1 MVSFALAAVLLLAP
15 AGRPKPPAPVRVLI
29 DSIHA
34 HNFLRLGPDHDP
46 FSYHTAYGLR
56 RAFRALELQGV
67 RTQEAASGRID
78 DARLAGVRALF
89 INLVSAD
96 LPAFSVP
103 EIAAIK
109 RFVLR
114 GGGLFVITDHSNCYY
129 HAHKLAPLMEV
140 LGMRVTTETAAE
152 RGPLTL
158 GAGNGWFVAVDFAKH
173 PVTEGLRA
181 IALQTG
187 GTVDDRWAVA
197 RTTAQA
203 WGDQWISHPFGEDD
217 TQGHYGN
224 WKQDP
229 GERNGPLGVV
239 AARTL
244 GQGRIVVVADQ
255 NMLGDPFI
263 RYADNGRLW
272 LNAMAWLCR
281 EPRLAA
287 REAYTHAIGPRVA
300 AYEEYRASLWGNSGR
315 TGLFN
320 LFAALGRHV
329 PLFAAA
335 DLPEAPD
342 LILFAHDGY
351 ELPEDAADAVVDH
364 LRRGGPVVILGSA
377 KTPGSLARTLTA
389 RLGEPRVSD
398 ESGNR
403 VATYPRGGRVVTLRA
418 LDALRNPRLAPP
430 ERKPTE
436 EQRVLVDALLVLMRN
451 EMALAAAGRPGPR

>member
-1 MVSFALAAVLLLAP
+1 MVLLALAAVLLLAP
-15 AGRPKPPAPVRVLI
+15 TGRPKPEAPVRILI

-34 HNFLRLGPDHDP
+34 HNFLRIAANDDP
-46 FSYHTAYGLR
+46 FSYHRAYGLR
-56 RAFRALELQGV
+56 RAFRALEVQGV
-67 RTQEAASGRID
+67 RTQEAGSGRID

-89 INLVSAD
+89 INLVSAE

-114 GGGLFVITDHSNCYY
+114 GGGLFVVTDHSNCYY
-129 HAHKLAPLMEV
+129 HATKLAPLMEE

-173 PVTEGLRA
+173 PVARGLRA
-181 IALQTG
+181 VALQTG

-197 RTTAQA
+197 RTTARA
-203 WGDQWISHPFGEDD
+203 WGDQWTSHPFGEGD
-217 TQGHYGN
+217 TPGHYGN

-229 GERNGPLGVV
+229 GERAGPLGVV

-255 NMLGDPFI
+255 NLLGDPFI

-272 LNAMAWLCR
+272 LNAMAWLTR

-287 REAYTHAIGPRVA
+287 AGPFTGTAGPRVA
-300 AYEEYRASLWGNSGR
+300 AYEEYRASLWGNSGSK
-315 TGLFN
+315 GLFN

-329 PLFAAA
+329 PLCAAA

-351 ELPEDAADAVVDH
+351 DLPDATADAVVDH
-364 LRRGGPVVILGSA
+364 LRRGNPVVILGSA
-377 KTPGSLARTLTA
+377 KAPGSLTRMLAA
-389 RLGEPRVSD
+389 RLGKPKASD

-403 VATYPRGGRVVTLRA
+403 VATYPRGGRVVTLKA
-418 LDALRNPRLAPP
+418 LEGLRNPRLAPP

-436 EQRVLVDALLVLMRN
+436 EQRVLVDALLVLLRD
-451 EMALAAAGRPGPR
+451 EMTRAAAGRPAPR